1 MKGKLKI
8 GLFVNSFIIPSWAL
22 SMIKE
27 LHSSEYCRIELIITG
42 NCQRSEASLILKLSL
57 LPFIL
62 HKKMDALIFSGKN
75 NCEKGESLTQL
86 SDEVPCLNLCITDK
100 VSDGDPEIDILDK
113 IRSYDLDVI
122 INLGYGQ
129 VSKDISEI
137 PSFGVWSYNFSDFT
151 DKSKDTT
158 GYYEVVKKEPITGL
172 ELYSVKEAGLKKKVL
187 ARLFEST
194 ISYSVSLNRDKLFK
208 RASLCIPRIIQGIYF
223 NGDDY
228 LTRLEKRCLL
238 ESAELKKN
246 RNVPRFY
253 ASIINI
259 LTSGMHLLRQVFK
272 KICYSDPFSW
282 VLLYNIGNDKDFLN
296 NNYKK
301 FKQIKP
307 GREKFWAD
315 PFVVYKDE
323 KYYLFVEEFIYSM
336 NKGHISVLE
345 LDKKGVLINSGIA
358 LKKSYHLSYPFIV
371 EADGDYYMIPESGQN
386 RTIDLYKSAG
396 FPYKWNY
403 VKTIMNNLNAV
414 DTTLFYHDNKWWLFT
429 LIENIESA
437 QENSPELFVFY
448 SDNFLSDKWIS
459 HPLNPVVTDVRKARP
474 AGRIFKSD
482 GVIYRPGQ
490 DCSERY
496 GQAFSFNKISRL
508 STTEYMEEQV
518 LRVQPDWARDLKGTH
533 TFNTDGDITIIDAYN
548 FRRRFL

>member
-1 MKGKLKI
+1 MKEKLKI

-22 SMIKE
+22 SMIKN
-27 LHSSEYCRIELIITG
+27 LHFSEYSRIDLIIIG
-42 NCQRSEASLILKLSL
+42 NSQRSEASLLSKLSL
-57 LPFIL
+57 FPFIL
-62 HKKMDALIFSGKN
+62 HKKIDALFFSGKN
-75 NCEKGESLTQL
+75 NCEKEESLAQL
-86 SDEVPCLNLCITDK
+86 SDEVACLNLCKTDK
-100 VSDGDPEIDILDK
+100 VNDGRSEIDILDK
-113 IRSYDLDVI
+113 IREYDLDII

-129 VSKDISEI
+129 LSKDLSEI
-137 PSFGVWSYNFSDFT
+137 PSLGVWSFNSSDFT
-151 DKSKDTT
+151 NKNEDTI
-158 GYYEVVKKEPITGL
+158 GYYEVVKNDPVTGL
-172 ELYSVKEAGLKKKVL
+172 ELYSVKGTGSKKKVL
-187 ARLFEST
+187 ARFFEST

-208 RASLCIPRIIQGIYF
+208 RVSLCIPRIIQGIYL

-228 LTRLEKRCLL
+228 LIRLEERYIS
-238 ESAELKKN
+238 ESVELKRN
-246 RNVPRFY
+246 QNVPRFY

-259 LTSGMHLLRQVFK
+259 LISGMHLLRKVFK
-272 KICYSDPFSW
+272 KLCYSDPFSW

-296 NNYKK
+296 NNYKE

-323 KYYLFVEEFIYSM
+323 KYYVFVEEFIYSK

-345 LDKKGVLINSGIA
+345 LDGKGMFIKSGIA
-358 LKKSYHLSYPFIV
+358 LEKPYHLSYPFIV

-386 RTIDLYKSAG
+386 RTIDLYRSAG

-437 QENSPELFVFY
+437 QENSPELYVFY
-448 SDNFLSDKWIS
+448 NDNFLSDSWIS

-474 AGRIFKSD
+474 AGNIFKSD
-482 GVIYRPGQ
+482 GIIYRPGQ

-518 LRVQPDWARDLKGTH
+518 LRVLPDWAGDLKGTH
-533 TFNTDGDITIIDAYN
+533 TFNADGDITIIDAYN
-548 FRRRFL
+548 FRRRF

>member
-1 MKGKLKI
+1 MKEKLKI
-8 GLFVNSFIIPSWAL
+8 GLFVNSFIIPSWAF
-22 SMIKE
+22 SMIKD
-27 LHSSEYCRIELIITG
+27 LHSSKYSRIDLIIIG
-42 NCQRSEASLILKLSL
+42 NCQRSEASLLSKLSL
-57 LPFIL
+57 FPFIL

-75 NCEKGESLTQL
+75 NCEKGESLVQL
-86 SDEVPCLNLCITDK
+86 QDEVAWFNLCITEK
-100 VSDGDPEIDILDK
+100 VNYGGSEIDILDK
-113 IRSYDLDVI
+113 IRRYDLDII

-129 VSKDISEI
+129 LSKELSEI
-137 PSFGVWSYNFSDFT
+137 PSYGVWSYSLSDFT
-151 DKSKDTT
+151 NKNEDTI
-158 GYYEVVKKEPITGL
+158 GYYEVVKKDPVTGL
-172 ELYSVKEAGLKKKVL
+172 ELYSIKGAGSKKKVL
-187 ARLFEST
+187 ARFFEST

-228 LTRLEKRCLL
+228 MTRLEKRYLS
-238 ESAELKKN
+238 ESAELKRN
-246 RNVPRFY
+246 QNVPRFY

-296 NNYKK
+296 NNYNK

-323 KYYLFVEEFIYSM
+323 KYYLFVEEFIYSK

-345 LDKKGVLINSGIA
+345 LDRKGMFVKSGIA
-358 LKKSYHLSYPFIV
+358 LEKPYHLSYPFIV
-371 EADGDYYMIPESGQN
+371 EAGGDYYMIPESGQN
-386 RTIDLYKSAG
+386 RTIDLYRSAG

-437 QENSPELFVFY
+437 QENSPELFIFY
-448 SDNFLSDKWIS
+448 SDNILSDRWIS

-482 GVIYRPGQ
+482 GIIYRPGQ

-496 GQAFSFNKISRL
+496 GQAFSFNKISKL

-518 LRVQPDWARDLKGTH
+518 LRVLPDWARDLKGAH
-533 TFNTDGDITIIDAYN
+533 TFNTDKNITIIDAYN

>member
-1 MKGKLKI
+1 MKEKLKI
-8 GLFVNSFIIPSWAL
+8 GLFVNSFIIPSWAF
-22 SMIKE
+22 SMIKD
-27 LHSSEYCRIELIITG
+27 LHSSKYSRIDLIIIG
-42 NCQRSEASLILKLSL
+42 NCQRSEASLLSKLSL
-57 LPFIL
+57 FPFIL

-75 NCEKGESLTQL
+75 NCEKGESLVQL
-86 SDEVPCLNLCITDK
+86 QDEVAWFNLCITEK
-100 VSDGDPEIDILDK
+100 VNYGGSEIDILDK
-113 IRSYDLDVI
+113 IRRYDLDII

-129 VSKDISEI
+129 LSKELSEI
-137 PSFGVWSYNFSDFT
+137 PSYGVWSYSLSDFT
-151 DKSKDTT
+151 NKNEDTI
-158 GYYEVVKKEPITGL
+158 GYYEVVKKDPVTGL
-172 ELYSVKEAGLKKKVL
+172 ELYSVKGAGSKKKVL
-187 ARLFEST
+187 ARFFEST

-228 LTRLEKRCLL
+228 MTRLEKRYLS
-238 ESAELKKN
+238 ESAELKRN
-246 RNVPRFY
+246 QNVPRFY

-296 NNYKK
+296 NNYNK

-323 KYYLFVEEFIYSM
+323 KYYLFVEEFIYSK

-345 LDKKGVLINSGIA
+345 LDRKGMFVKSGIA
-358 LKKSYHLSYPFIV
+358 LEKPYHLSYPFIV
-371 EADGDYYMIPESGQN
+371 EAGGDYYMIPESGQN
-386 RTIDLYKSAG
+386 RTIDLYRSAG

-437 QENSPELFVFY
+437 QENSPELFIFY
-448 SDNFLSDKWIS
+448 SDNILSDRWIS

-482 GVIYRPGQ
+482 GIIYRPGQ

-496 GQAFSFNKISRL
+496 GQAFSFNKISKL

-518 LRVQPDWARDLKGTH
+518 LRVLPDWARDLKGAH
-533 TFNTDGDITIIDAYN
+533 TFNTDKNITIIDAYN